1 MQRVGAVWMPKIGLF
16 VEINN
21 NKKNRNKGSVGA
33 AWMLRIPTTA
43 LLSLVTEK
51 KEKMKIISHAKHGEQ
66 SFDFANFSSPWFDDE
81 DSGILATG
89 HCR

>member
-1 MQRVGAVWMPKIGLF
+1 MPKIGLF
-16 VEINN
+16 VEINNNKIEQYKNNN

-33 AWMLRIPTTA
+33 AWMLRIPTIA
-43 LLSLVTEK
+43 FLSLV
-51 KEKMKIISHAKHGEQ
+51 KEKLKIISHAKHGEQ
-66 SFDFANFSSPWFDDE
+66 RFDFANFSSPWFDDE